1 MLRNLFCPNNFVPQ
15 ALPLAV
21 SFVLPKIK
29 PFLQLKIYFF
39 ISLILIII
47 PGQTTGQD
55 EREESESFRNFLDG
69 PVSFKIP
76 KDSSVDILK
85 SYSELKGQSSAQ
97 YIVTSIS
104 KFGLNPSIA
113 IGLNDSGENIITS
126 ESNSPHISII
136 IQANNEHSDQNAW
149 ASAQQRNWA
158 NSPTGELFSAEKFV
172 TDSGFEGISIVRE
185 NGSEKDF
192 YISLNLTTKEWSEKN
207 LEITNNPNAWLQ
219 VQLFGFKDPHEEG
232 VYSSALNIA
241 KSIHFDPK
249 KLVLVQNLKQI
260 KTDYPKVNNNPMR
273 NISDGPVSY
282 NIPSNMKI
290 EFKDSYFEMGKI
302 TKVQHNL
309 EIESED
315 SFTTL
320 IAHSEVHY
328 PDLETWA
335 IHQSST
341 WEKSEKG
348 QLFLVEDFKNNH
360 GFNGVSVVRQVGT
373 TLDFFITVDLTTPEW
388 KNRHSTSTNGND
400 SAWLKVQIVGFY
412 DPIHEGVFPTAME
425 MAKSLNFENDQ
436 IESHD
441 SNFKIKEISI
451 PLFAENNQTISDGP
465 ITFSI
470 PNNITVDF
478 IKTFV
483 GQDINSKGLYNLS
496 NESSNSFI
504 TLSAYSEKIY
514 PDLNNWAF
522 HTIKTLERDS
532 ETISVSSGKFTT
544 QNGFPCIF
552 IKRKTLNSQDC
563 YISLDLTTEKWRR
576 TIPKSINTWLRGE
589 IKTRNNSLYS
599 TLHETALNI
608 SNSLL
613 YNEAG
618 NQPLPKFLEISSNTL
633 FRSPEI
639 IPLWFKSEWFG
650 VFYQDQNKWI
660 YHNLM
665 GWLYPAEM
673 SILEGWFWHE
683 AFDWLWTSSKT
694 FPYFYSPEY
703 SAWLFFEEN
712 FKEHQIFFNSK
723 SKQWEK
729 ADILQKIMRDH
740 AGNESL
746 TIIKIMKSSI
756 SENEKLNGV
765 ARIILFGN

>member
-1 MLRNLFCPNNFVPQ
+1 MPQ
-15 ALPLAV
+15 KNPV
-21 SFVLPKIK
+21 GSIT
-29 PFLQLKIYFF
+29 ICFF

-47 PGQTTGQD
+47 PAQTTGQNERD
-55 EREESESFRNFLDG
+55 EPDSFRNFADG
-69 PVSFKIP
+69 PVSFNTP
-76 KDSSVDILK
+76 SYSSVDILK

-97 YIVTSIS
+97 YIVTSTS
-104 KFGLNPSIA
+104 KLGINPSIA
-113 IGLNDSGENIITS
+113 IGLNDSGEKIITS

-136 IQANNEHSDQNAW
+136 IQPNIEYGDLNSW

-158 NSPTGELFSAEKFV
+158 NSPTGEIFSAEKFV
-172 TDSGFEGISIVRE
+172 NNNGFEGISIVRE
-185 NGSEKDF
+185 NGAEKDF
-192 YISLNLTTKEWSEKN
+192 YISLNLTTKEWSDKS
-207 LEITNNPNAWLQ
+207 LKITNNPKAWLQ
-219 VQLFGFKDPHEEG
+219 VQIFGFNDPQEDS
-232 VYSSALNIA
+232 VYSNALKIA
-241 KSIHFDPK
+241 KSINFDPK
-249 KLVLVQNLKQI
+249 KLVSIQSLKEI
-260 KTDYPKVNNNPMR
+260 KTDYPKVINTPMSK
-273 NISDGPVSY
+273 ISDGPVSY
-282 NIPSNMKI
+282 NIPSDMKI
-290 EFKDSYFEMGKI
+290 EFKDSYFEIGKI
-302 TKVQHNL
+302 TKIQHNL

-320 IAHSEVHY
+320 IAHSEAHY

-348 QLFLVEDFKNNH
+348 QLFLVEDFKNNY

-388 KNRHSTSTNGND
+388 KNRYSASTNRND

-412 DPIHEGVFPTAME
+412 DPIYEGVFPTAME
-425 MAKSLNFENDQ
+425 MAKSLNFKNDQ

-441 SNFKIKEISI
+441 SDFKIKEISI
-451 PLFAENNQTISDGP
+451 PLFEDNNQTISDGP
-465 ITFSI
+465 ITYSI
-470 PNNITVDF
+470 PIDITVDF

-483 GQDINSKGLYNLS
+483 GQNINSKGLYNLS

-514 PDLNNWAF
+514 PDLNNWAV
-522 HTIKTLERDS
+522 HTIKTLELDS

-552 IKRKTLNSQDC
+552 IKRETLNSQDC

-576 TIPKSINTWLRGE
+576 IFPQSTNTWFRGE
-589 IKTRNNSLYS
+589 IKTNNNSLYS
-599 TLHETALNI
+599 TLHETALSI
-608 SNSLL
+608 SNSLQ

-618 NQPLPKFLEISSNTL
+618 DQPLPKFLEISSDTL
-633 FRSPEI
+633 FRSPKL
-639 IPLWFKSEWFG
+639 IPLWFQSDWFG
-650 VFYQDQNKWI
+650 IFYQDQNKWI
-660 YHNLM
+660 YHSLM
-665 GWLYPAEM
+665 GWLYPTEM

-703 SAWLFFEEN
+703 SAWLFFDKN
-712 FKEHQIFFNSK
+712 FKDQKIFFNSK
-723 SKQWEK
+723 SKQWDK
-729 ADILQKIMRDH
+729 TDILQKIMRDH
-740 AGNESL
+740 AGNESQ
-746 TIIKIMKSSI
+746 TIIKIMKSSL

-765 ARIILFGN
+765 GRIILFGN